1 MQRILVP
8 YMKNFAFIYFSFKV
22 QNIYQI
28 LRFYSWFAYKNQ
40 TFHYTVLTNGRG
52 VLCPDWYNLLYRNTR
67 PSCNIVI
74 VCYKTNLSL

>member
-52 VLCPDWYNLLYRNTR
+52 VLCPD
-67 PSCNIVI
+67 
-74 VCYKTNLSL
+74 